1 MATYT
6 IPAKMS
12 GTGTI
17 HDTASQ
23 FGDREINF
31 GKDGEY
37 AVVLASYYG
46 NGGNG
51 IYYIAKNADEAIEI
65 SNRESEFS
73 HIVIDHDGARFFVDC
88 DKLKLLYRPA

>member
-23 FGDREINF
+23 FSDREINF

-46 NGGNG
+46 DAGNG
-51 IYYIAKNADEAIEI
+51 IYYIAKDAEEAIEI

-73 HIVIDHDGARFFVDC
+73 HIVINHDGERFFINGDG
-88 DKLKLLYRPA
+88 DKLKLF

>member
-1 MATYT
+1 MAVYT

-23 FGDREINF
+23 FCDREIDF
-31 GKDGEY
+31 GEDGQF

-46 NGGNG
+46 HGNG
-51 IYYIAKNADEAIEI
+51 IYHIAKDADEAVEI
-65 SNRESEFS
+65 SERESEFS
-73 HIVIDHDGARFFVDC
+73 HAIIDGEGNHYELDGDTLRR
-88 DKLKLLYRPA
+88 L

>member
-17 HDTASQ
+17 HDIASQ
-23 FGDREINF
+23 FCDREIDF
-31 GKDGEY
+31 GEDGQY

-46 NGGNG
+46 DAGNG
-51 IYYIAKNADEAIEI
+51 IYYIAKNEDEARQI
-65 SNRESEFS
+65 SERESEFS
-73 HIVIDHDGARFFVDC
+73 HVIIDHDGDEVNLD
-88 DKLKLLYRPA
+88 

>member
-1 MATYT
+1 MTTYT

-23 FGDREINF
+23 FGDREIDF
-31 GKDGEY
+31 GGGGEY

-46 NGGNG
+46 DAGNG
-51 IYYIAKNADEAIEI
+51 IYYIAKDASEAIDI
-65 SNRESEFS
+65 SAREREFS
-73 HIVIDHDGARFFVDC
+73 HVIIDRDGERYTIDDLRLRA
-88 DKLKLLYRPA
+88 